1 MPEASVREP
10 SEPVSEPGSQGW
22 RALLRPRLSQVV
34 VAVLIGA
41 LAFAI
46 TVQVGDDDSEDYSG
60 VRGDEL
66 VVLLKSLDTAN
77 ERLSTQIEDL
87 TETRNDLRSSTRRS
101 EKAEKQAKRRAEEL
115 AILAGTAGARGA
127 GIELTISD
135 PDEQIDASAML
146 DAVEELRDAGAEAI
160 AINGVARVVAQ
171 TYFLDD
177 EGEIR
182 VGGREI
188 KRPYRIEAIGD
199 ADDLAVAMTI
209 RGGFIDRVADRFG
222 GSAFVVQ
229 KDKVT
234 ITALA
239 EVASP
244 EYARPTS

>member
-1 MPEASVREP
+1 MPEHGARR
-10 SEPVSEPGSQGW
+10 GW
-22 RALLRPRLSQVV
+22 REMLRPRGSQVV

-46 TVQVGDDDSEDYSG
+46 TVQVSGSDDDDYSG

-66 VVLLKSLDTAN
+66 VELLKSLDVAN
-77 ERLSTQIEDL
+77 ERLGTQIDDLTTTRNGLLSSTQ
-87 TETRNDLRSSTRRS
+87 RS
-101 EKAEKQAKRRAEEL
+101 ERAEKQAKRRAEEL
-115 AILAGTAGARGA
+115 SILAGTAGATGT
-127 GIELTISD
+127 GIEVVIND
-135 PDEQIDASAML
+135 PDKQIDAPALL
-146 DAVEELRDAGAEAI
+146 DAIEELRDAGAEAI

-177 EGEIR
+177 DGQIR

-199 ADDLAVAMTI
+199 SQDLAEAVRF
-209 RGGFIDRVADRFG
+209 RGGLIDRVDNRG
-222 GSAFVVQ
+222 GSATVAE

-239 EVASP
+239 DVKSP